1 MSRVKYLASCVMHV
15 LIPRWLDECERDN
28 TTAERRA
35 AIEGCLVGDSDAWR
49 TVLRAIAGKD
59 APAPTTRYRWAHD
72 EVRAESDRLMQLSG
86 GPWTWVEDGDADA
99 IHDRTYAYTG
109 VEIQRDLKNTIMCDP
124 GRTSRFLKWIRAE
137 AAILASELDP
147 VSVSAAAFRR
157 QPLRSSE
164 AKVLHKGLHTDVVPS
179 FKDDNGNLLQAGTPR
194 HIALLTLLAHLR
206 SKVPEPTEVL
216 EGNTYMYDHFE
227 LYRFWHRALER
238 ILSVGE
244 GEGGDAWQE
253 EGDPEDAGWD
263 PEDEA
268 FDAPADGD
276 GDQQSEVPRPPP
288 PLRRI
293 KGFTLFPIYRGHQV
307 SAPGTLRALRPAP
320 RTTTAYCAHSAARSA
335 PRSAAR
341 TAHVLMPGTLRP
353 KPHSNA
359 TPTPSISSGSMPGP
373 SDRCSREGPLS
384 TMCTTFS
391 RRTS

>member
-99 IHDRTYAYTG
+99 IHDRTFAYTG

-164 AKVLHKGLHTDVVPS
+164 AKVLHKALHTDVVPS

-263 PEDEA
+263 PEDDA
-268 FDAPADGD
+268 VDAPADGD
-276 GDQQSEVPRPPP
+276 GDQQSEVPQPPP

-293 KGFTLFPIYRGHQV
+293 KGFNLFPIYRGHQV

-320 RTTTAYCAHSAARSA
+320 RTTTAYRAHSAAQRSA
-335 PRSAAR
+335 HRPCVDAR
-341 TAHVLMPGTLRP
+341 HPAPQ
-353 KPHSNA
+353 
-359 TPTPSISSGSMPGP
+359 TP
-373 SDRCSREGPLS
+373 
-384 TMCTTFS
+384 F
-391 RRTS
+391 